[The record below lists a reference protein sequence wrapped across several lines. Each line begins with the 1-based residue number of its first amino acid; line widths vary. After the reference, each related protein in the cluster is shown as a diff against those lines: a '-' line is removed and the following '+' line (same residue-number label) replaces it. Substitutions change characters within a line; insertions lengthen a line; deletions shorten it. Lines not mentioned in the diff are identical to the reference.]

1 MRSNAPSHPLSALL
15 PIVLH
20 PILARVVLSLSA
32 PPWLPLT
39 HSFINNPSADS
50 TFTLPP
56 PLHPP
61 SPSHRRARCCCPAR
75 PCPARPALPCPA
87 VPRDSARRLRIV
99 SVRPALCSELTL
111 VHARLVPLETS
122 HSLCCSLLNISPPLT
137 RLALIPLPPTT
148 LVDTHHT
155 PKITPPASCSLSI
168 LTHTSAVAAPCDN
181 PRSLPVQPTTQA
193 LLPLVP
199 EPARLK
205 FQQRPASAPPFHHK

>member
-56 PLHPP
+56 PAFPVSVS
-61 SPSHRRARCCCPAR
+61 SPR
-75 PCPARPALPCPA
+75 PLLLPCPALPCPA